1 MNGMPWQDRGW
12 TVGNVLRWHA
22 REHPDATFLIDAQT
36 GVQRT
41 YAEVA
46 VRSDGMASTL
56 VRRGVRHGDRVC
68 AVLPNGIEL
77 VEVFLASLKI
87 GAIFA
92 PINPAFTPV
101 ETGYILDHAG
111 PRLLC
116 TSPALL
122 ENLGGH
128 GAAGVLVLDGP
139 DDASFTVGEAPT
151 ADQELAPRDPGLLLY
166 TSGSTGRSKGA
177 LITHDNL
184 LSNATEIAAWL
195 RLSATDRM
203 ACIMPL
209 FHANALVIGVTT
221 PLCSGASTVIAER
234 FSARGFWPLVHHFRP
249 TMFGSVATM
258 LTRLLAAGVPPAEL
272 RRDSVRFALCGS
284 APVPIEVMR
293 RFTAVFGIPVI
304 EGYGLTECTCRATFN
319 PVDDPRPGS
328 AGKPLGNE
336 LRVVAAD
343 GSGCAPSVVGEV
355 VLRGR
360 NVMAGYFRSPEAT
373 EEALAGGWLRSG
385 DLGYLTD
392 DGFLYL
398 VGRKSDM
405 IIRGG
410 ENIYPREIEDV
421 IHRLPGVR
429 EAAVVGIPDPDYGEA
444 VVACITVHEGHR
456 PTPASVVAHCRQHLA
471 AFKCPTVVHLLSE
484 MPKGPTGKLL
494 KRALV
499 ERFRQR
505 TDDPNLDTGGG

>member
-1 MNGMPWQDRGW
+1 MSGMPGRDRGR
-12 TVGNVLRWHA
+12 TVGDVLGSHA
-22 REHPDATFLIDAQT
+22 QACPDATFLIDVQT
-36 GVQRT
+36 EVQRT
-41 YAEVA
+41 YAEA
-46 VRSDGMASTL
+46 AARSDGMASAL
-56 VRRGVRHGDRVC
+56 LRRGVRHGDRMCV
-68 AVLPNGIEL
+68 VLPNGIDL
-77 VEVFLASLKI
+77 VELLLASLKI

-92 PINPAFTPV
+92 PINPVFTAA
-101 ETGYILDHAG
+101 ETGYILEHAE
-111 PRLLC
+111 PRLVC
-116 TSPALL
+116 TNEALV
-122 ENLGGH
+122 EGLGTR
-128 GAAGVLVLDGP
+128 AAAEALVLDGP
-139 DDASFTVGEAPT
+139 ADGWFTVGEAPP
-151 ADQELAPRDPGLLLY
+151 ADRAPAPADPGLLLY

-195 RLSATDRM
+195 RVAANDRM

-209 FHANALVIGVTT
+209 FHANALVIGVTV

-234 FSARGFWPLVHHFRP
+234 FSARAFWPLVDRVRP

-258 LTRLLAAGVPPAEL
+258 LTRLLAAGSPPAGL

-284 APVPIEVMR
+284 APVPVEVMR
-293 RFTAVFGIPVI
+293 RFDAVFGIPVI

-328 AGKPLGNE
+328 AGKALGNE

-343 GSGCAPSVVGEV
+343 GSRCAPAVVGEV

-360 NVMAGYFRSPEAT
+360 NVMAGYFRAPEAT
-373 EEALAGGWLRSG
+373 REALGGGWLRSG
-385 DLGYLTD
+385 DLGYLTE

-410 ENIYPREIEDV
+410 ENVYPREIEDV
-421 IHRLPGVR
+421 IYRLPGVR
-429 EAAVVGIPDPDYGEA
+429 EVAVVGVPDPDYGEA
-444 VVACITVHEGHR
+444 VVACVTLHEGPR
-456 PTPASVVAHCRQHLA
+456 PTPARIAAHCREHLA
-471 AFKCPTVVHLLSE
+471 AFKCPTAVHLLTE

-494 KRALV
+494 KRALA
-499 ERFRQR
+499 ERFGAASRGSQ
-505 TDDPNLDTGGG
+505 P